1 MNRPLCQPT
10 KLYFNGL
17 SVEIAWGDRVDWY
30 VNNDRAA
37 ASQLRH
43 EFAQYIERHAAPGSD
58 LLGAELI
65 FSELLSNALDN
76 SDQPVWVSLDWGAK
90 RPVLSVNDLGTGF
103 ELPKTT
109 TMPGPKSV
117 RGRGLMIV
125 THLTDELEFA
135 AKAAGGT
142 RVRATL
148 PIERPPTEN
157 IDPEPIPI
165 DQLLPSP
172 DEVDDDGRFGREP
185 FLRALAVQI
194 AQTVERDSGPATAE
208 RVVATVGMGVGQRIE
223 TAFRAARDSS
233 DGPLTSAEMAEL
245 FVDLKDGI
253 DGDFF
258 VIDANDDRVIL
269 GNRRCPFG
277 KAVTHAPALC
287 RMTSSVFGG
296 IASRNRGGAAV
307 HLEERI
313 AVGDPECRVTVWL
326 RPPPEEIEPEVHFY
340 GRMHPSDG

>member
-1 MNRPLCQPT
+1 M
-10 KLYFNGL
+10 
-17 SVEIAWGDRVDWY
+17 DWY
-30 VNNDRAA
+30 LPNDRTA
-37 ASQLRH
+37 ASQLRR
-43 EFAQYIERHAAPGSD
+43 EFARYIERHAAPGSD
-58 LLGAELI
+58 LHGAELI
-65 FSELLSNALDN
+65 FSELVSNAVDN
-76 SDQPVWVSLDWGAK
+76 SDDPVWVSLDWGSK
-90 RPVLSVNDLGTGF
+90 RPLLSVNDLGSGF
-103 ELPKTT
+103 ELPADN
-109 TMPGPKSV
+109 TMPGPESV

-148 PIERPPTEN
+148 PIVRPPTEN
-157 IDPEPIPI
+157 IDPEPIPT
-165 DQLLPSP
+165 DQLLPTP
-172 DEVDDDGRFGREP
+172 DEISADGRYGREP

-208 RVVATVGMGVGQRIE
+208 RVVATVGMGVGQQIE
-223 TAFRAARDSS
+223 DAFRAKNDLGDSA
-233 DGPLTSAEMAEL
+233 LSAAKMAEL

-258 VIDANDDRVIL
+258 VIDADEDKIVL

-277 KAVTHAPALC
+277 DAVKHAPALC

-296 IASRNRGGAAV
+296 IASRNSDGAAV

-326 RPPPEEIEPEVHFY
+326 RQPPEEIEPEVHFY
-340 GRMHPSDG
+340 GRMRPSDE